1 MMRRLSRRYEL
12 WDVPA
17 VSREGE
23 VTRAYLG
30 GVEAVLTSRSAKES
44 TQRQEDC
51 AAETLSALI
60 GARFAPPGGFCRGMT
75 LVAPDGAV
83 YRMLTPVPL
92 GRMWTV
98 KCVRM
103 HV

>member
-1 MMRRLSRRYEL
+1 MKT
-12 WDVPA
+12 A
-17 VSREGE
+17 HCFNG
-23 VTRAYLG
+23 
-30 GVEAVLTSRSAKES
+30 SAP
-44 TQRQEDC
+44 QR
-51 AAETLSALI
+51 
-60 GARFAPPGGFCRGMT
+60 RGMA

>member
-23 VTRAYLG
+23 VTRAHLG

-44 TQRQEDC
+44 TQRQED
-51 AAETLSALI
+51 
-60 GARFAPPGGFCRGMT
+60 CRGMT